1 MSRIGKLP
9 ISLPKGVEITVNDN
23 NIITYNSD
31 YFDSI
36 GNISLLKILQ
46 KDNIDNKEIFYLTE
60 EIITSMDIINKLA
73 TTNDRDEL
81 VKIII
86 SYIDGEDTPINRM
99 INDIIDI
106 KSKIR
111 HTSDGFPCL
120 VFIKFAPDKNG
131 NARQPKFF
139 GIYISKMQR

>member
-1 MSRIGKLP
+1 
-9 ISLPKGVEITVNDN
+9 
-23 NIITYNSD
+23 
-31 YFDSI
+31 
-36 GNISLLKILQ
+36 
-46 KDNIDNKEIFYLTE
+46 
-60 EIITSMDIINKLA
+60 MDIINKLA

-111 HTSDGFPCL
+111 RLYELDSMYNLNYFRICEKGTW
-120 VFIKFAPDKNG
+120 
-131 NARQPKFF
+131 
-139 GIYISKMQR
+139 YI